1 MLENNVNLENKK
13 YWKLPVKINTD
24 IYNKRQKILTKDYLV
39 ESNTDSNDIL
49 NIQYLPLNN
58 ITSYEIYP
66 VYSVNIKEGNY
77 QPDELIEEITSTVNS
92 LNIKKYD
99 YYGKFFTDNINY
111 NTKLA
116 FNTEID
122 KHQFNIEYNETNNIV
137 KMYQYKTVYSF
148 SSLDITDISAS
159 GPFITNE
166 GYPYIFVKHKDHN
179 LYTGDIINISE
190 QVVFLI

>member
-1 MLENNVNLENKK
+1 M
-13 YWKLPVKINTD
+13 
-24 IYNKRQKILTKDYLV
+24 
-39 ESNTDSNDIL
+39 
-49 NIQYLPLNN
+49 
-58 ITSYEIYP
+58 
-66 VYSVNIKEGNY
+66 
-77 QPDELIEEITSTVNS
+77 NS

-166 GYPYIFVKHKDHN
+166 GYPYIFVKHKNHN
-179 LYTGDIINISE
+179 LYTGDIINISGASSIFNINSKFINTTHYIYTHIYID
-190 QVVFLI
+190 VL